1 LTTKLSD
8 ENFSFID
15 FEAIP
20 QANLLI
26 KRSRQK
32 RIEPKVMSLLILLA
46 SKNGDVVTRAEI
58 LETLWPKMI
67 VGDEVISQLIYTL
80 RNALSDD
87 AKNPKYIE
95 TIPKKGYRFIAKIN
109 VSETT
114 AIEKNDAGLTTELV
128 KDKNRSNQKTNLLL
142 SCGLIIFLM
151 FMLIWFLNNHFSTE
165 KVTNLTI
172 KNILPV
178 TQSVALERSFSFHE
192 SHNKMAYINHQEESI
207 ELYIKTLGKDQSQR
221 ITNNLWIES
230 YPLWLDEKTL
240 AYIREKSGIYQIV
253 RQQLD
258 KKPDIIYESKIS
270 IFNLTLNT
278 SKGSKL
284 TFIEYDNYQHS
295 KLHELKT
302 LDLESTKVSYLH
314 DSVINLPSNI
324 RIPIYSVDGEV
335 LYFFNNTNKVKEI
348 VSLDLS
354 NSQYRVVTNKFSW
367 VDYIA
372 ILDEDSL
379 LVSGELS
386 ATKGIWQVNI
396 KDGSIKSILP
406 SSGGQRITRALF
418 KNGQIYYG
426 TYKTSTNQTI
436 ANIKDQTFDTLPKLN
451 SDANEYFGIYSKDNQ
466 SIYFVSNRTG
476 FYEIWSYDVNSQK
489 TKKITNLQAS
499 FIYKPILSNSEEHF
513 AVVYEK
519 DSLILA
525 TISLATGKPES
536 ESKIPAMK
544 YPLAWSNDDRNIYIS
559 EHKKHINIYSY
570 DRETLTENLVQ
581 PKAGLFANESI
592 DGETFTLIDYNRGG
606 LTSKNTGNGKT
617 TVLSTSI
624 NSLDALRPGELKVVN
639 NSIFAVEKDGHKRR
653 LKQYLIKTANQKQS
667 EKVLMDLP
675 NYASVTDFNANATKA
690 LFFKSTFPKGDIMTI
705 QFEQ

>member
-1 LTTKLSD
+1 LTTNISD
-8 ENFSFID
+8 KKFSFID

-58 LETLWPKMI
+58 LETLWPNMV

-80 RNALSDD
+80 RNALTDD

-109 VSETT
+109 VSETAT
-114 AIEKNDAGLTTELV
+114 IEKTETGITTELV
-128 KDKNRSNQKTNLLL
+128 KDKKRINLTANLLL
-142 SCGLIIFLM
+142 SSFFLLCLIIT
-151 FMLIWFLNNHFSTE
+151 LIWFLNSHFSAV
-165 KVTNLTI
+165 KVNDFSI

-178 TQSVALERSFSFHE
+178 TQSVGVERSFSFHKN
-192 SHNKMAYINHQEESI
+192 HNKMAYISHQEESI
-207 ELYIKTLGKDQSQR
+207 ELYIKTLGKEQVQR
-221 ITNNLWIES
+221 MTNNQWIES

-240 AYIREKSGIYQIV
+240 AYIREKSGTYQII

-258 KKPDIIYESKIS
+258 KKPEIIYESKVS
-270 IFNLTLNT
+270 IFNLTLNK
-278 SKGSKL
+278 SKGSLL

-302 LDLESTKVSYLH
+302 LDLENAKVSYLH
-314 DSVINLPSNI
+314 DSVINLPSDI
-324 RIPIYSVDGEV
+324 RIPIYSIDGKV
-335 LYFFNNTNKVKEI
+335 LYFFNNTNQVKDI
-348 VSLDLS
+348 VSLDIL
-354 NSQYRVVTNKFSW
+354 NTQYRVITNKFSW
-367 VDYIA
+367 VEHVA
-372 ILDEDSL
+372 LLDEDNL

-406 SSGGQRITRALF
+406 SSDGQRITRALL

-436 ANIKDQTFDTLPKLN
+436 ANIKEQTFDVLPKLN
-451 SDANEYFGIYSKDNQ
+451 SDANEFFGVYSKDNQ
-466 SIYFVSNRTG
+466 TIYFVSNRTG
-476 FYEIWSYDVNSQK
+476 FYEIWSYDVKSQK

-499 FIYKPILSNSEEHF
+499 YIYKPMLSNSEQHF

-519 DSLILA
+519 DALMLSI
-525 TISLATGKPES
+525 ISLATGKPEN
-536 ESKIPAMK
+536 ESKIPGMK
-544 YPLAWSNDDRNIYIS
+544 YPLAWSSDDKNIYIS
-559 EHKKHINIYSY
+559 EHKKHVNIYSY
-570 DRETLTENLVQ
+570 DRETLKANLVQ
-581 PKAGLFANESI
+581 PKAGLFAKESS
-592 DGETFTLIDYNRGG
+592 DGDTFILIDYKRGG
-606 LTSKNTGNGKT
+606 LISKNVKT
-617 TVLSTSI
+617 DKITVLNTSI
-624 NSLDALRPGELKVVN
+624 DSLDALLPGELKVLN
-639 NSIFAVEKDGHKRR
+639 NSIFSVKKDGNKRQ
-653 LKQYLIKTANQKQS
+653 LKQYFIETVNQKQS
-667 EKVLMDLP
+667 GKVLMDLP
-675 NYASVTDFNANATKA
+675 NYTSVTDFNANGTKA